1 MTQRFTDAPVVNVAP
16 LFSESGEERR
26 VAVRAIGEGFRHQGA
41 IVAVGAP
48 EAEQMDARAAT
59 MLRFFDLNEAE
70 KLAVATRRNRPG
82 STNIYRGYVS
92 TLEERRWAYNE
103 MFDIGP
109 ERPFSLPPLRG
120 ANMFTEPNLWPA
132 SEPAPGWR
140 GAILAYFSQLEHLG
154 QAVLSALCE
163 YLEISRAQMEARF
176 DEGNGTLRLLNYPT
190 RPDGLELTESIPEE
204 LKAGEDRPQLVAGRH
219 TDGCALSLL
228 WQREPGLQAQ
238 APDGRWQ
245 NIPRL
250 ENSVSVHLGDVFE
263 GLTSGKLRATPHRV
277 IDGGG
282 QRCSIGYFVE
292 PNPAASC
299 APLEGARE
307 PETRAGGDSYAALL
321 LRRFSGYRGYED
333 VVPSPD

>member
-1 MTQRFTDAPVVNVAP
+1 MSLTFPDAPIVDVGP
-16 LFSESGEERR
+16 LFGRPGGGR
-26 VAVRAIGEGFRHQGA
+26 DAAVRAVGEGVRQGGA

-59 MLRFFDLNEAE
+59 MLRFFALAEAD

-103 MFDIGP
+103 MYDIGP
-109 ERPFSLPPLRG
+109 ERPLSLPPLRG
-120 ANMFTEPNLWPA
+120 AEMFAEPNLWPA
-132 SEPAPGWR
+132 RDPAPAWR
-140 GAILAYFSQLEHLG
+140 RAMLAYFGQLEHLG
-154 QAVLSALCE
+154 RALLRALGD
-163 YLEISRAQMEARF
+163 YLDIPAAALEARF
-176 DEGNGTLRLLNYPT
+176 GEGNATLRLLNYPL
-190 RPDGLELTESIPEE
+190 RPAGLELTESMPEALQANAE
-204 LKAGEDRPQLVAGRH
+204 RPQLVAGRH

-245 NIPRL
+245 SIPRL
-250 ENSVSVHLGDVFE
+250 PNSVSLHLGDVFE
-263 GLTSGKLRATPHRV
+263 SLTGGRLKATPHRV
-277 IDGGG
+277 LDGGG
-282 QRCSIGYFVE
+282 ERCSIGFFVE

-299 APLEGARE
+299 ARLDGGGE
-307 PETRAGGDSYAALL
+307 ETAQAGGDSYAALL

-333 VVPSPD
+333 LVDSPD